1 MRGSFVAEPDFGQSL
16 GAHRHF
22 DVGTNLR
29 NIPEDPTER
38 VEKASALLDN
48 LGRSL
53 RIARESANEL
63 ANAGAVL
70 AEKGDRLADVASYMR
85 EATAHSGKM
94 QGNIAD
100 ILELVRGVLPDHLLL
115 FLLVSAQE
123 WRRSRWPSQEQ
134 TCC

>member
-1 MRGSFVAEPDFGQSL
+1 MRGSFVVEPDFGQSL
-16 GAHRHF
+16 ASYRHF
-22 DVGTNLR
+22 EVVTELR

-53 RIARESANEL
+53 RTARESANEL

-85 EATAHSGKM
+85 EAKAHSGKM
-94 QGNIAD
+94 QGNIAE
-100 ILELVRGVLPDHLLL
+100 IMELVRGAFPEDIRRFSIIIIL
-115 FLLVSAQE
+115 FVHFFKVSA
-123 WRRSRWPSQEQ
+123 
-134 TCC
+134 